1 MAAFRIFI
9 GGHKAKPKF
18 RNFGTYIK
26 IRKEKD
32 KPNKSE
38 NSWISLVFCWNFYQQ
53 LIGKDYYYYSLV
65 EDKFII
71 VMSI

>member
-1 MAAFRIFI
+1 MNRYRENKGLADIKI
-9 GGHKAKPKF
+9 V
-18 RNFGTYIK
+18 K

>member
-26 IRKEKD
+26 MEMKIQENVKQEIEKQ
-32 KPNKSE
+32 KTRTT
-38 NSWISLVFCWNFYQQ
+38 
-53 LIGKDYYYYSLV
+53 
-65 EDKFII
+65 
-71 VMSI
+71 